1 MANLDTI
8 RESGTVAPSQL
19 SDGTPC
25 YHEGQTSTYCT
36 KCWTNLYTASTAS
49 VAASDAGEI
58 DESRFPKVPFARR
71 VNADTADGV
80 LAIVVMLAPMFLIG
94 ANADSLP
101 AGLERLGILGV
112 PLALFYLV
120 FRDAVGRGASLA
132 KDFLDCE

>member
-1 MANLDTI
+1 
-8 RESGTVAPSQL
+8 
-19 SDGTPC
+19 
-25 YHEGQTSTYCT
+25 
-36 KCWTNLYTASTAS
+36 
-49 VAASDAGEI
+49 
-58 DESRFPKVPFARR
+58 
-71 VNADTADGV
+71 
-80 LAIVVMLAPMFLIG
+80 MFLIG